1 MTKFLLCAKQN
12 TFEALYQMLQTTEM
26 NLVPIA

>member
-1 MTKFLLCAKQN
+1 MTKFLLSNKN
-12 TFEALYQMLQTTEM
+12 VSEALYQTLQTTEM